1 MKKLFQADLNLING
15 SMQQSIG
22 HDLGLKVTE
31 IGDDY
36 MLMEMPVTPKSHQPM
51 GLLHGGVSAY
61 IIETIG
67 SIASTLLIDLKKEY
81 PVGLEINANHVK
93 GVKTGTLLAKAKLV
107 HGGRRTHL
115 WQVDIHNKENSDLIC
130 TGRLTVMIVA
140 H

>member
-1 MKKLFQADLNLING
+1 MLKKVDVSIMN
-15 SMQQSIG
+15 SMMGESASAY
-22 HDLGLKVTE
+22 LGLTFTE

-36 MLMEMPVTPKSHQPM
+36 LVMEMPVTPKAHQPM

-67 SIASTLLIDLKKEY
+67 SVGSSLLVDIAKEH

-93 GVKTGTLLAKAKLV
+93 GIKSGTIRALAKLI
-107 HGGRRTHL
+107 HGGRRTHI
-115 WQVDIHNKENSDLIC
+115 WQVDIHNKENGDLIC
-130 TGRLTVMIVA
+130 TGRLTVLIVQ

>member
-1 MKKLFQADLNLING
+1 MLKKIDLALMN
-15 SMQQSIG
+15 SMMGDSVSSY
-22 HDLGLKVTE
+22 LGMTFTE

-36 MLMEMPVTPKSHQPM
+36 LVMEMPVTSKAHQPM

-67 SIASTLLIDLKKEY
+67 SVGSTLLINLSKEH

-93 GVKTGTLLAKAKLV
+93 GIKNGTVRAIAKLV
-107 HGGRRTHL
+107 HGGRRTHI
-115 WQVDIHNKENSDLIC
+115 WQVDIHNKDNGDLIC
-130 TGRLTVMIVA
+130 TGRLTVMIVQ

>member
-1 MKKLFQADLNLING
+1 MLKKIDLAIMN
-15 SMQQSIG
+15 SMMGESVSAY
-22 HDLGLKVTE
+22 LGMTFTE

-36 MLMEMPVTPKSHQPM
+36 IVMEMPVTPKAHQPM

-67 SIASTLLIDLKKEY
+67 SVASTLLIDLNKEH

-93 GVKTGTLLAKAKLV
+93 GIKSGTVRAVAKLV
-107 HGGRRTHL
+107 HGGRRTHI
-115 WQVDIHNKENSDLIC
+115 WQVDIHNKENGDLIC
-130 TGRLTVMIVA
+130 TGRLTVMIVQ

>member
-1 MKKLFQADLNLING
+1 MLKKVDLSLMN
-15 SMQQSIG
+15 SMMGESVSAY
-22 HDLGLKVTE
+22 LGMTFTE

-36 MLMEMPVTPKSHQPM
+36 LVMEMPVTPKAHQPA

-67 SIASTLLIDLKKEY
+67 SVGSTLLIDLDKVH

-93 GVKTGTLLAKAKLV
+93 GIKSGTVTATAKLV
-107 HGGRRTHL
+107 HGGRRTHI
-115 WQVDIHNKENSDLIC
+115 WQVDIHNKDNGDLIC
-130 TGRLTVMIVA
+130 TGRLTVMIVE

>member
-1 MKKLFQADLNLING
+1 MLKKVDLAIMN
-15 SMQQSIG
+15 SMMGESAAAYF
-22 HDLGLKVTE
+22 GLTFTE

-36 MLMEMPVTPKSHQPM
+36 LVMEMPVTPKAHQPM

-67 SIASTLLIDLKKEY
+67 SVGSSLLVDIAEEH

-93 GVKTGTLLAKAKLV
+93 GIRSGWVRAVAKLI
-107 HGGRRTHL
+107 HGGRRTHI
-115 WQVDIHNKENSDLIC
+115 WQVDIHNKENGDLIC
-130 TGRLTVMIVA
+130 TGRLTVMVVQ

>member
-1 MKKLFQADLNLING
+1 MLKKIDLSLMN
-15 SMQQSIG
+15 SMMGESVSAY
-22 HDLGLKVTE
+22 LGMVFTE

-36 MLMEMPVTPKSHQPM
+36 LVMEMPVTPKAHQPM

-67 SIASTLLIDLKKEY
+67 SVGSTLLIDINKEH

-93 GVKTGTLLAKAKLV
+93 GIKTGTIKAVAKLV
-107 HGGRRTHL
+107 HGGRRTHI
-115 WQVDIHNKENSDLIC
+115 WQVDIHNKENGDLIC
-130 TGRLTVMIVA
+130 TGRLTVMIVQ

>member
-1 MKKLFQADLNLING
+1 MLKKVDVSITN
-15 SMQQSIG
+15 SMMGESASAY
-22 HDLGLKVTE
+22 LGLTFTE

-36 MLMEMPVTPKSHQPM
+36 LVMEMPVTPKAHQPM

-67 SIASTLLIDLKKEY
+67 SVGSSLLVDIAKEH

-93 GVKTGTLLAKAKLV
+93 GIKSGTIRALAKLI
-107 HGGRRTHL
+107 HGGRRTHI
-115 WQVDIHNKENSDLIC
+115 WQVDIHNKENGDLIC
-130 TGRLTVMIVA
+130 TGRLTVLIVQ

>member
-1 MKKLFQADLNLING
+1 MKKLLKVDLNIING

-36 MLMEMPVTPKSHQPM
+36 MLMEMPVTKKSHQPM

-67 SIASTLLIDLKKEY
+67 SVASSLLVDLNKEH

-93 GVKTGTLLAKAKLV
+93 GIKTGIIEARAKLV

-115 WQVDIHNKENSDLIC
+115 WQVDIHNKDNRDLIC
-130 TGRLTVMIVA
+130 TGRLTVMIVS

>member
-1 MKKLFQADLNLING
+1 MLKKVDLSLMN
-15 SMQQSIG
+15 SMMGESVSAY
-22 HDLGLKVTE
+22 LGMTFTE

-36 MLMEMPVTPKSHQPM
+36 LVMEMPVTPKAHQPM

-67 SIASTLLIDLKKEY
+67 SVGSTLLIDLNKEH

-93 GVKTGTLLAKAKLV
+93 GIKSGIIKAVAKLV
-107 HGGRRTHL
+107 HGGRRTHI
-115 WQVDIHNKENSDLIC
+115 WQVDIHNKENGDLIC
-130 TGRLTVMIVA
+130 TGRLTVMIVQ